1 MKKSK
6 LLKKLC
12 DINKGKKPIEKSL
25 PKSAGFLLNSFEKN
39 MFPTKNLDKIPI
51 LESTLKPTPESTP
64 ESTPI
69 QQYLI
74 YLKKSRK

>member
-1 MKKSK
+1 MLIKKSK

-12 DINKGKKPIEKSL
+12 DINIGKKPIEKSL
-25 PKSAGFLLNSFEKN
+25 PKSAGFLLNSFKSN
-39 MFPTKNLDKIPI
+39 MFPTKNPDKIPT
-51 LESTLKPTPESTP
+51 LESTLKPTP

-74 YLKKSRK
+74 YLNKSRK